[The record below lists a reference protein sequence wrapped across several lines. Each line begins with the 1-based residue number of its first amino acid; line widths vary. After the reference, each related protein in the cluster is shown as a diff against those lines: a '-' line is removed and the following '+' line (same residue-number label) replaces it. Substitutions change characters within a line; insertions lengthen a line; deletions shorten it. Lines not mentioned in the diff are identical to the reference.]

1 MRALRNVGR
10 LFSPGE
16 PVRTDVD
23 VLIAEGLVAAVVPAG
38 TGHPSDDDF
47 DCQGGL
53 LTPGLIDAHSH
64 PLYLRPRLEE
74 VARRAAGSTY
84 SEISRE
90 GGGIHATVRDTRL
103 APLEAIEESARS
115 RFSRWLAQG
124 TTTLEAK
131 TGYWLEREGELQGLA
146 LLSRLGQDRDLPHLV
161 PTYLAAH
168 EVPLES
174 RADRRGYV
182 QAVQDWGPAA
192 ANGGA
197 VFCDV
202 FCDQGAFTVEESEAI
217 LVAGRTAGLKL
228 RLHADEIGLTGGSRL
243 AARVGAISADHL
255 LRIGAAEIRSLA
267 AAGTVATLCPV
278 TALDMGQLPP
288 ARALLEAGV
297 TVALGTDHNPGTSGT
312 TRMSLIVYLAVVE
325 LKMTVAEALTAATA
339 GGARS
344 LALTD
349 RGSVSA
355 GQLADLV
362 LWDADHEGAFAW
374 EPGLSAR
381 AVWRFGRLVAGSGR
395 P

>member
-1 MRALRNVGR
+1 MTALRNVGR

-16 PVRTDVD
+16 PVRADVD
-23 VLIAEGLVAAVVPAG
+23 VLIAEGRVAAVVPAG
-38 TGHPSDDDF
+38 TGYPSDDDF
-47 DCQGGL
+47 DCRGGL

-84 SEISRE
+84 SQIARE
-90 GGGIHATVRDTRL
+90 GGGINATVHATRQ

-131 TGYWLEREGELQGLA
+131 TGYWLERAGELQGLA
-146 LLSRLGQDRDLPHLV
+146 LLSRLGLDPDLPHLV

-182 QAVQDWGPAA
+182 QAVQDWCPAA
-192 ANGGA
+192 ADSGA

-202 FCDQGAFTVEESEAI
+202 FCDQGAFTVEESQAI
-217 LVAGRTAGLKL
+217 LVAGRAAGLKL

-243 AARVGAISADHL
+243 AARLGAISADHL
-255 LRIGAAEIRSLA
+255 LRIGAAEIESLA

-288 ARALLEAGV
+288 ARELLEAGV

-374 EPGLSAR
+374 EPGLRAK
-381 AVWRFGRLVAGSGR
+381 AVWRAGRLVASSEI